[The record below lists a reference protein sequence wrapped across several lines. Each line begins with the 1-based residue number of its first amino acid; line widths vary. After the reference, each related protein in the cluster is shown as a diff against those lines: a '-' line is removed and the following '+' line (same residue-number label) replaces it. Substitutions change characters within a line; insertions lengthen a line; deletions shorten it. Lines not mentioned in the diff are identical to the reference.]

1 MHFFCRKK
9 ELARRGRP
17 APAPMSLGGGERF
30 GSADGDG
37 RPAEETGERLLKE
50 LERKDDKGE
59 LTPAERS
66 GKLLPLK
73 LEESL
78 VKLAEAG
85 GGQAVEVR
93 VTLRDFS
100 DETIA
105 KLEALG
111 FKVLAKATSVKLVI
125 GTITAG
131 KLKELALLEVVRHV
145 APAE

>member
-1 MHFFCRKK
+1 
-9 ELARRGRP
+9 
-17 APAPMSLGGGERF
+17 MSRGGGGASF
-30 GSADGDG
+30 DYADGDG
-37 RPAEETGERLLKE
+37 MPAAAGERLLRE

-66 GKLLPLK
+66 EKLLPLK

-100 DETIA
+100 DETIV

-125 GTITAG
+125 GTITAD

-145 APAE
+145 APAES